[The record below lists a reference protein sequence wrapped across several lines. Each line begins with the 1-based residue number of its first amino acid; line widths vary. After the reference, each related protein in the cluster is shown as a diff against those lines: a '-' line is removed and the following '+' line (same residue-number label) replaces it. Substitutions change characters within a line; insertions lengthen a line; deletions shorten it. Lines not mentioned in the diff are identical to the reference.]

1 MLVFV
6 HLRNSLE
13 VTSCLYILY
22 KINVDNN
29 KQQHGHITTL
39 VYKILPRIQQ
49 KSSKGYKVYYISNHC
64 SQC

>member
-1 MLVFV
+1 MLMLVFV

-29 KQQHGHITTL
+29 KQQHGYITTL
-39 VYKILPRIQQ
+39 IYKILPRIQV
-49 KSSKGYKVYYISNHC
+49 KATRSTI
-64 SQC
+64 